1 MERGRDSSNRSS
13 RSIRKE
19 QLFSNLGLKRCE
31 RLQTLAAERK
41 DFGQAAMSPVASS
54 RAGGLD
60 QEGRVMGRNRG
71 SRSQAFRR
79 YQLVNSNEPQF
90 IHILFLVLVLPD
102 PLNTHKSIP
111 LRWR

>member
-41 DFGQAAMSPVASS
+41 DLRRAAMSPAASVL
-54 RAGGLD
+54 AAGLD
-60 QEGRVMGRNRG
+60 QEGRVVGRKRG
-71 SRSQAFRR
+71 SRSQAFSKRK
-79 YQLVNSNEPQF
+79 
-90 IHILFLVLVLPD
+90 PD
-102 PLNTHKSIP
+102 ARGTEVEAVTK
-111 LRWR
+111 RGT